1 MSAIV
6 TLAHVLCLCEIWKN
20 HLSLMG
26 LSFSESINWFMLRGM
41 CYVCDTLY
49 LWISSPNVT
58 VRSGRGG
65 NRSPGV
71 FHITCYKSHVTKTV
85 TWDLVLT
92 QSTLQ
97 AAACTTPTN
106 ISLDKAHNL
115 ARDIVKG
122 RGGMLHSL
130 PGRVYLL

>member
-1 MSAIV
+1 
-6 TLAHVLCLCEIWKN
+6 
-20 HLSLMG
+20 
-26 LSFSESINWFMLRGM
+26 MLRGM

-71 FHITCYKSHVTKTV
+71 FHIMTKTV

-122 RGGMLHSL
+122 WGGMLHSL